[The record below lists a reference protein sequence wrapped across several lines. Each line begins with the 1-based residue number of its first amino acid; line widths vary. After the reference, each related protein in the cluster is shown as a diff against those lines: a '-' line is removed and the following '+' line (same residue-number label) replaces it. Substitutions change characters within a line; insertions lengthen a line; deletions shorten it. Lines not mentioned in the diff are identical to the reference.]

1 MGECYELTLTQNY
14 VSDWTFCD
22 AIRELIQNGIDQE
35 IIDSG
40 NEFSVDYD
48 YNTKILKLINSK
60 SKLSINTLL
69 LGKSN
74 KSNNEDTV
82 GQFGEGY
89 KIAALVLNRLGK
101 IFTIFNNE
109 KNEIWTSKF
118 KNSEKWREKILSFY
132 VDKVPSDNTGLIIEV
147 KNVTSNEYSDLC
159 NIWLGFYE
167 EEYSLEKIETKY
179 GDILLNE
186 DLKDR
191 IFVNGLAVDCSET
204 MEYGYNFKPK
214 YIKLERDRKTCNSWQ
229 ARDTTSLMIAE
240 AMVRGKLE
248 IDTVK
253 RLVEKNADDVYN
265 LEFNG
270 FRENVS
276 EVKKMLISEF
286 DKQYTEPLSVPVQS
300 QEDYNKVKAYGGNP
314 VIVPSK
320 VAALLKNE
328 TQARI
333 TELISLPKVETLT
346 LREKFQRWYDIY
358 SSQLRESARDELNK
372 LINEIM

>member
-22 AIRELIQNGIDQE
+22 AIRELIQNGTDQE
-35 IIDSG
+35 IIDSE
-40 NEFSVDYD
+40 NKFSVDYD
-48 YNTKILKLINSK
+48 YSTKVLKLTNSK

-101 IFTIFNNE
+101 TFTIFNNE
-109 KNEIWTSKF
+109 KNEIWTSRF
-118 KNSEKWREKILSFY
+118 KNSEKWKEKILSFY
-132 VDKVPSDNTGLIIEV
+132 VDKAPTDNTGLVIEIQ
-147 KNVTSNEYSDLC
+147 NVTSKEYSDLC
-159 NIWLGFYE
+159 EVWLGFYE
-167 EEYSLEKIETKY
+167 EEYIIEKIETKY
-179 GDILLNE
+179 GDILLDE
-186 DLKDR
+186 ELKDR
-191 IFVNGLAVDCSET
+191 IFVNGLAVDCTET
-204 MEYGYNFKPK
+204 MKYGYNFKPK
-214 YIKLERDRKTCNSWQ
+214 FIKLERDRKTCDSWQ

-240 AMVRGKLE
+240 AMVKGKIE

-253 RLVEKNADDVYN
+253 EMIEKNVDDVYN

-270 FRENVS
+270 YKENVN
-276 EVKKMLISEF
+276 EVKKMLITEF
-286 DKQYTEPLSVPVQS
+286 DKQYTDPLSVPVQS
-300 QEDYNKVKAYGGNP
+300 QEDYSKVKAYGGNP

-320 VAALLKNE
+320 VAALLKSE

-333 TELISLPKVETLT
+333 TELVSLPREETLT

-358 SSQLRESARDELNK
+358 STQLKDSARDELNK
-372 LINEIM
+372 LINEII

>member
-1 MGECYELTLTQNY
+1 MCECYELTLTQNY

-22 AIRELIQNGIDQE
+22 AIRELIQNGTDQE
-35 IIDSG
+35 IIDGG
-40 NEFSVDYD
+40 NKFSVDYD

-69 LGKSN
+69 LGRSSKN
-74 KSNNEDTV
+74 NNEDTV

-101 IFTIFNNE
+101 TFTIFNNE
-109 KNEIWTSKF
+109 RNEIWTSKF
-118 KNSEKWREKILSFY
+118 KNSKKWKEKILSFY
-132 VDKVPSDNTGLIIEV
+132 VDKTPTDNTGLVIEIQ
-147 KNVTSNEYSDLC
+147 NVEQNEYSDLYKV
-159 NIWLGFYE
+159 WLGFYK
-167 EEYSLEKIETKY
+167 EEYDIEKIETKY
-179 GDILLNE
+179 GDIFLNE
-186 DLKDR
+186 DLKNR
-191 IFVNGLAVDCSET
+191 IFVNGLSVDCSEM

-214 YIKLERDRKTCNSWQ
+214 YIKLERDRKTCDSWQ
-229 ARDTTSLMIAE
+229 ARDITSLMIAE
-240 AMVRGKLE
+240 AMVKGNLK

-253 RLVEKNADDVYN
+253 MMIEKNVDDVYN

-270 FRENVS
+270 YKENVS

-286 DKQYTEPLSVPVQS
+286 DKQYADPFSVPVQS

-320 VAALLKNE
+320 VAVLLKSE
-328 TQARI
+328 TQERI
-333 TELISLPKVETLT
+333 TELVSLPREETLT

-358 SSQLRESARDELNK
+358 SLQLKDSAKAELSE
-372 LINEIM
+372 LINEVM

>member
-1 MGECYELTLTQNY
+1 
-14 VSDWTFCD
+14 
-22 AIRELIQNGIDQE
+22 
-35 IIDSG
+35 
-40 NEFSVDYD
+40 
-48 YNTKILKLINSK
+48 
-60 SKLSINTLL
+60 
-69 LGKSN
+69 
-74 KSNNEDTV
+74 
-82 GQFGEGY
+82 
-89 KIAALVLNRLGK
+89 
-101 IFTIFNNE
+101 
-109 KNEIWTSKF
+109 
-118 KNSEKWREKILSFY
+118 
-132 VDKVPSDNTGLIIEV
+132 
-147 KNVTSNEYSDLC
+147 
-159 NIWLGFYE
+159 
-167 EEYSLEKIETKY
+167 
-179 GDILLNE
+179 
-186 DLKDR
+186 
-191 IFVNGLAVDCSET
+191 
-204 MEYGYNFKPK
+204 
-214 YIKLERDRKTCNSWQ
+214 
-229 ARDTTSLMIAE
+229 MIAE

-286 DKQYTEPLSVPVQS
+286 DKQYTEPISVPVQS